1 MIRVGVLGAG
11 GWGIA
16 LGMVLNENGHEVTLW
31 EFRRDVAALM
41 DQTRENSDVLPG
53 VLIPERIEISSDLSQ
68 IVQNK
73 DLILIT
79 LPSHV
84 VRDVL
89 QSIASLKGT
98 ERAVWV
104 SATKGIENGTLKR
117 MSQVIAECLP
127 SLDSEKIAALSGPSH
142 AEEVAREIPTLIVAA
157 STSVETGLFVQDC
170 FMNPRFRVYTSQDV
184 IGVELGG
191 SLKNVIALAAGINS
205 GVGNGD
211 NTNAALITRGI
222 VEMTRLGVAMGA
234 EEQTFSGLS
243 GIGDLIV
250 TCMSRHSRNR
260 YVGEQIGKGRSLDDV
275 LAGMNM
281 VAEGVR
287 TARSVH
293 ELSRTVGVEM
303 PISNQVFSIL
313 FEDKPAREAV
323 NDLMTRDPKA
333 E

>member
-1 MIRVGVLGAG
+1 MRAGILGAG

-16 LGMVLNENGHEVTLW
+16 LGMILEQNGHDVTLW
-31 EFRRDVAALM
+31 EFREDVAKSMAE
-41 DQTRENSDVLPG
+41 TRENADVLPD
-53 VLIPERIEISSDLSQ
+53 IEIPKRIDITSDLSKAIQ
-68 IVQNK
+68 DK

-84 VRDVL
+84 VRSVL
-89 QSIASLKGT
+89 ETVHLQYSGEAI
-98 ERAVWV
+98 WV
-104 SATKGIENGTLKR
+104 SASKGIENGTLKR

-127 SLDSEKIAALSGPSH
+127 QVLEEQIATLSGPSH
-142 AEEVAREIPTLIVAA
+142 AEEVARGVPTLIVTA
-157 STSVETGLFVQDC
+157 STGEQTRQEVQDW
-170 FMNPRFRVYTSQDV
+170 FMNPQFRVYTSDDI

-191 SLKNVIALAAGINS
+191 SLKNVIALAAGIND

-222 VEMTRLGVAMGA
+222 VEMTRLGAAMGA
-234 EEQTFSGLS
+234 NEQTFSGLS

-250 TCMSRHSRNR
+250 TCMSKHSRNR
-260 YVGEQIGKGRSLDDV
+260 YVGEQIGKGRTLDEV

-293 ELSRTVGVEM
+293 ELANSLDVEM
-303 PISNQVFSIL
+303 PISHQVYAIL
-313 FEDKPAREAV
+313 FENKPAKKAV